1 MTQQDIVNEL
11 NKMVVGYNINWPMIK
26 YDADKAIMKIN
37 SYLGAEYPMM
47 SQIMLSPSHR
57 YTLNV
62 GGSERPIFPER
73 YILTVVIP
81 YIATEVLARDEEFTT
96 IYNKYTL
103 DYENGL
109 FEMFQNE
116 YRKVPVAFR
125 QDPDVGVFFSEDI
138 SKKDIQQ
145 KIDKNLTEFSFNV
158 YYHFNFSEYPNPIKF
173 TVDTNKYKY
182 NSLVTIL
189 KSTILSF
196 YYKHYSLKF
205 KYWCEDPTDT
215 TSPKYYPGDTI
226 NSITHDIHLYA
237 IWEKDSVIDVNDKGD
252 LRIKPD
258 YAPYITNLE
267 IPIFVEGKLVKAI
280 STGFDKETTSLI
292 TITLPQTDLDIL
304 GHAFTKPTIRSIVF
318 PAYDY
323 LRDKPNI
330 TIRSNAISG
339 TSINTLYLP
348 YSVKKIEKGAIKGVP
363 YIEHEIDIPPSDWAI
378 DFYEGENT
386 VVTGGVSNG

>member
-37 SYLGAEYPMM
+37 AYLGAEYPMM

-138 SKKDIQQ
+138 SKRDIQQ

-158 YYHFNFSEYPNPIKF
+158 YYHFNFSEYPNPIKY
-173 TVDTNKYKY
+173 TVDTNKYQY
-182 NSLVTIL
+182 NSSVTTL
-189 KSTILSF
+189 NSTILSF
-196 YYKHYSLKF
+196 YHKHYCIKF

-215 TSPKYYPGDTI
+215 TSPKYYPGSIID
-226 NSITHDIHLYA
+226 NITHDIHLYA
-237 IWEKDSVIDVNDKGD
+237 IWEKDSIIEVNTNGI
-252 LRIKPD
+252 LHIKSD

-267 IPIFVEGKLVKAI
+267 IPIFVEGKLVKSIA
-280 STGFDKETTSLI
+280 SDFDKETTSLI
-292 TITLPQTDLDIL
+292 TIILPQTDLDIL
-304 GHAFTKPTIRSIVF
+304 GYSFTKPTIRSIVF

-323 LRDKPNI
+323 LRDRPNI
-330 TIRSNAISG
+330 TLCSNAISG

-348 YSVKKIEKGAIKGVP
+348 YSVKKIEKKAIKGIP
-363 YIEHEIDIPPSDWAI
+363 YIEHEIETPPSDWAT

-386 VVTGGVSNG
+386 VVTGGVTNG